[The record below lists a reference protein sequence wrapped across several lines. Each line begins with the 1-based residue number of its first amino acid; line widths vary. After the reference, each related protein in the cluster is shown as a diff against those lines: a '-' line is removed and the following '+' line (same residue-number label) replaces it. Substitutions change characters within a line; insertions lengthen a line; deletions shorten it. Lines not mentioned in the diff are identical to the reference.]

1 MSHWRD
7 VKCEL
12 KCSLDVMRRA
22 LLKINPEWERHMEI
36 SADGRL
42 SIDNQYTG
50 ERARGGYHIRVKGN
64 RGGGARDLPY
74 ADLGLKKEADGTWAI
89 TVDPVGAEHVRNL
102 QGFVTAQVEQLR
114 AIAQAQMNGDR
125 VLNAVDVM
133 EGDGTT
139 VTDIEVEVDDSLMI

>member
-22 LLKINPEWERHMEI
+22 LLKINPEWERNMEI

-50 ERARGGYHIRVKGN
+50 ERQRSGYHIRVKGS

-74 ADLGLKKEADGTWAI
+74 ADLGLRKEADGTWSI
-89 TVDPVGAEHVRNL
+89 TVDPAGAEHVRNL
-102 QGFVTAQVEQLR
+102 QGYVTAQVEQLR
-114 AIAQAQMNGDR
+114 AIAQAAINGDS
-125 VLNAVDVM
+125 VVNVVDVM

-139 VTDIEVEVDDSLMI
+139 ITDIEVEVDDSLMI